1 MKRAA
6 ILLTLA
12 ILAGCSHAPS
22 AGSPGT
28 TVSTPLRPGG
38 TPINMTVQT
47 NAQLSEEV
55 AVLQTQLRADEA
67 TIFSLR
73 QTLDCLKRASQYQQ
87 TIC

>member
-1 MKRAA
+1 
-6 ILLTLA
+6 
-12 ILAGCSHAPS
+12 
-22 AGSPGT
+22 
-28 TVSTPLRPGG
+28 
-38 TPINMTVQT
+38 MTVQT

-73 QTLDCLKRASQYQQ
+73 QTLDCLKTASPYQR